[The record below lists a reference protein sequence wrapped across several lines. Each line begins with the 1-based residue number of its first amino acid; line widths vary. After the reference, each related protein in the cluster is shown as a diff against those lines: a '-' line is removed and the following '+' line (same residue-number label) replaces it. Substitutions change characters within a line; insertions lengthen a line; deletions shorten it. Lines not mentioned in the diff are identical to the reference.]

1 VLKTVTIE
9 EEIKRSYLEYSLSV
23 IIGRAIPD
31 VRDGL
36 KPVHRRILYAM
47 YELGNFYNRPYKK
60 CARIVGDVIGKYH
73 PHGDAAVYDALVRMA
88 QPFNMRD
95 PLIDGQG
102 NFGSIDGDAPAAMR
116 YTECRMSKIA
126 HEFIA
131 DIEKDT
137 VNFRPNYDNSLKEPE
152 VLPTK
157 IPNLIVNGA
166 SGIAV
171 GMATNIPPHNL
182 GEVIDGILFYIDNP
196 DEPIEKIMNFIKGPD
211 FPTGAYIYNIKGL
224 RDAYLTG
231 KGTIKIRSKLHI
243 ETNKKGYDSI
253 VITEI
258 PYGINKSNLLKKIA
272 ELINENKIDGVSDLR
287 DESDRKGIRI
297 VLDLKKNAI
306 SDVVINRLY
315 KYTPLDTS
323 YGINFLCVIN
333 NRPKLINIKEY
344 INLFVNFRKEVILR
358 RTRYDLDRAQK
369 RAHILEGLKIALDN
383 IDEVIEI
390 IKKAKTPSEAK
401 IKLIDRF
408 GFTDVQSQAILDMK
422 LQRLTNLEHRKII
435 EEYKDIIKKI
445 EFYKSIINNPEVL
458 KNEIKKELR
467 EIKEKYATPRRT
479 EILKYDPE
487 DIDIIDLIPDEEV
500 VITLTK
506 RGYIKRTPLSAF
518 GKQRR
523 GGKGISGAQLS
534 DSDLVKE
541 IIIGT
546 THEDLLLFTSKGRM
560 LSIKVY
566 EVPEAGRRAK
576 GTHVSN
582 LISLEED
589 EYITT
594 ALVQRELDDNRYYL
608 FVTKKGMVK
617 KTGISHYKNI
627 RSRGMIAINLRED
640 DELIAV
646 KEIDDNCEIMLLTRL
661 GFAIRFKCN
670 DIREVGRNAM
680 GVKGITLRKGDV
692 VVSCVVLNGENDSYL
707 ITVTENGSGKRTI
720 LSNYRLQSRGGKGII
735 NIKPTEKTGFVIG
748 GTLVKETDQILI
760 LTKMNKLIRIEVKD
774 INIYGRNAKGVKLIN
789 LEEGDKVIGF
799 DKISSE

>member
-1 VLKTVTIE
+1 MLKTVTIE
-9 EEIKRSYLEYSLSV
+9 EEIKKSYLEYSLSV

-60 CARIVGDVIGKYH
+60 SARIVGDVIGKYH
-73 PHGDAAVYDALVRMA
+73 PHGDSAVYDALVRMA

-116 YTECRMSKIA
+116 YTECRMSRIA

-137 VNFRPNYDNSLKEPE
+137 VNFRPNYDNSLREPE

-182 GEVIDGILFYIDNP
+182 GEVIDGILFCIDNENSTI
-196 DEPIEKIMNFIKGPD
+196 DQIMNYIKGPD
-211 FPTGAYIYNIKGL
+211 FPTGAYMYGTKGL
-224 RDAYLTG
+224 KDAYLTG
-231 KGTIKIRSKLHI
+231 RGTVKIRSKIHV
-243 ETNKKGYDSI
+243 ETTKKGYEKI

-258 PYGINKSNLLKKIA
+258 PYGINKANLLRKIA
-272 ELINENKIDGVSDLR
+272 ELVNENKIEGISDLR
-287 DESDRKGIRI
+287 DESDRNGIRI
-297 VLDLKKNAI
+297 VLDLKKNSL
-306 SDVVINRLY
+306 SDIIINRLY

-323 YGINFLCVIN
+323 FGINFLCVVN

-344 INLFVNFRKEVILR
+344 IHLFINFRKEVVLR
-358 RTRYDLDRAQK
+358 RTRFDLNKAQK
-369 RAHILEGLKIALDN
+369 RAHILEGLKLALSN

-390 IKKAKTPSEAK
+390 IKKSKNPSEAK
-401 IKLIDRF
+401 GRLIERF
-408 GFTDVQSQAILDMK
+408 GFTEVQSQAILDMK
-422 LQRLTNLEHRKII
+422 LQRLTNLEQEKIL
-435 EEYKDIIKKI
+435 EEYKEIIKKI
-445 EFYKSIINNPEVL
+445 EFYNSIINNPEVL
-458 KNEIKKELR
+458 KNEIKKELI
-467 EIKEKYATPRRT
+467 EIKEKYSTPRRT

-487 DIDIIDLIPDEEV
+487 NIDIIDLIPDEEV

-523 GGKGISGAQLS
+523 GGKGISGSQLS
-534 DSDLVKE
+534 DSDLVQD
-541 IIIGT
+541 ILIGT
-546 THEDLLLFTSKGRM
+546 NHENLLLFTNKGRM
-560 LSIKVY
+560 LVIKVF
-566 EVPEAGRRAK
+566 EIPEAGRRAR

-582 LISLEED
+582 LLSLNKN

-594 ALVQRELDDNRYYL
+594 ALVQRELDEKGFYL

-617 KTGISHYKNI
+617 KTGISQYKNV
-627 RSRGMIAINLRED
+627 RSRGIIAINLRED
-640 DELIAV
+640 DELISV
-646 KEIDDNCEIMLLTRL
+646 KEIDDSCQIMLLTKF
-661 GFAIRFKCN
+661 GFSIRFKCD

-680 GVKGITLRKGDV
+680 GVKGISLRNGDI
-692 VVSCVVLNGENDSYL
+692 VVSCVVIDYDNDNYL
-707 ITVTENGSGKRTI
+707 ITVTEKGSGKRTI
-720 LSNYRLQSRGGKGII
+720 LNNYRLQNRGGKGII
-735 NIKPTEKTGFVIG
+735 NIKPTEKTGFVVG

-760 LTKMNKLIRIEVKD
+760 LTKMSKLIRIDVKD
-774 INIYGRNAKGVKLIN
+774 VNIYGRNAKGVKLIN
-789 LEEGDKVIGF
+789 LDQDDKIIGF
-799 DKISSE
+799 DKIST